1 MPYPTLAG
9 AAGRAS
15 PGTAGTL
22 PDPDPAMPRA
32 DFYLIAKPRFLTEPL
47 RLVCELARKA
57 NDAGL
62 FTLVLA
68 RDQAQAE
75 AGRTAVGVRQ
85 RRLHPH
91 QIAGEDM
98 DEEEALVLIAVPG
111 TEAPARPLVINLR
124 DEPWLGEC
132 ERVLEVVPADPEA
145 REPLRERWRQYK
157 AAGYDLNKHDM

>member
-1 MPYPTLAG
+1 M
-9 AAGRAS
+9 S
-15 PGTAGTL
+15 
-22 PDPDPAMPRA
+22 RA

-62 FTLVLA
+62 QTLVLA

-75 AGRTAVGVRQ
+75 ELDELLWSFDDDAYI
-85 RRLHPH
+85 PH
-91 QIAGEDM
+91 QIAGEDA

-111 TEAPARPLVINLR
+111 STASSRPLVINLR
-124 DEPWLGEC
+124 DDPYLGAC
-132 ERVLEVVPADPEA
+132 DRVLEVVPADPAA

-157 AAGYDLNKHDM
+157 ALDFTLNKYDM